1 MRIAILH
8 DYLNQFGGAERVLE
22 VLLELFPNA
31 DLYTLLY
38 DEERIGGRFRANLKK
53 TSVLDFPF
61 ARRNHRMFIPIMP
74 WAVKSVRGD
83 APYDLVISSTAGY
96 AKGFPVKGRYHISY
110 CHSPLRYAW
119 ELDYLKDLPF
129 SPASFVKGSFRR
141 PAAEVFQRW
150 DKRAADGVNIFVA
163 NSSFIREKIRS
174 YYDRDAYIIYP
185 PVEDSV
191 FRPLRADTEQNYY
204 LMAGRLLYYKRFDI
218 GIRAFNELKLPLKIM
233 GTGPEEKK
241 LRAIA
246 NSQFVQFISPVSD
259 AALRDLYAGA
269 KAFIFPQ
276 IEDFG
281 IVAAE
286 AQSCGTPVIA
296 YPRGGACE
304 IIRHGETGM
313 FFGEQNKDS
322 LITAIREFETK
333 KFDRKKIALSGER
346 FTKENFKRQF
356 LSVVKDSGF

>member
-1 MRIAILH
+1 MRVAILH
-8 DYLNQFGGAERVLE
+8 DYLNQYGGAERVLE
-22 VLLELFPNA
+22 VFLELFPAA
-31 DLYTLLY
+31 DLYTLMY
-38 DEERIGGRFRANLKK
+38 DGERIGYRFQGNLKK
-53 TSVLDFPF
+53 TSVLDFNF
-61 ARRNHRMFIPIMP
+61 ARRKHRMFIPLMP
-74 WAVKSVRGD
+74 LAAKTVRSEGV
-83 APYDLVISSTAGY
+83 YDLVISSTAGY
-96 AKGFPVKGRYHISY
+96 AKGFPVEGKYHISY

-150 DKRAADGVNIFVA
+150 DKRAANQVNVFVA
-163 NSSFIREKIRS
+163 NSSYIREKVRA
-174 YYDRDAYIIYP
+174 YYGRDAHVIHP
-185 PVEDSV
+185 PVETGT
-191 FRPLRADTEQNYY
+191 FRRLPTDETGDYY

-246 NSQFVQFISPVSD
+246 NPRYVEFVPPVSD
-259 AALRDLYAGA
+259 AELRKLYAGA

-286 AQSCGTPVIA
+286 AQACGTPVIA
-296 YPRGGACE
+296 YSRGGSCE
-304 IIRHGETGM
+304 IVRAGETGI
-313 FFGEQNKDS
+313 FFKEQTKDA
-322 LITAIREFETK
+322 LVGAVRECESK
-333 KFDRKKIALSGER
+333 RFDRKKIARDGER
-346 FTKENFKRQF
+346 FSKEAFKEAF
-356 LSVVKDSGF
+356 MSLVKNSGF